1 MMLALLSAVALA
13 ASPQLPTEL
22 GRRMIADAQAIVRN
36 EGDPL
41 WAGLSQAP
49 LPTLLIGPERETL
62 FCGLPTS
69 GFSAIGFDP
78 MTRCTMQV
86 RARQL
91 PVDLAAATDLGNVS
105 VIHMGL
111 PDALEATQADWIVT
125 FLHEAFHQYQST
137 LPGYYS
143 AVDVVRARLGKA
155 GEQWV
160 LEYPF
165 PYADPKVKAEF
176 AAMTMRAG
184 QFLSAETDT
193 QAEAAIR
200 SYVEARNRARDA
212 MSPDD
217 LLYYEFQVSQ
227 EGVARWTELRFATA
241 SGNARPDIANVGKER
256 TGGLA
261 VSLSAIDRQGL
272 NMWGRS
278 AFYVL
283 GAIEASMLQRVRPQW
298 QLEYATNPFA
308 MGSMLNASVNEMA
321 SQA

>member
-1 MMLALLSAVALA
+1 MMLTLLSAVALGA
-13 ASPQLPTEL
+13 TPQLPSEPE
-22 GRRMIADAQAIVRN
+22 RRMIADAQAIVRN
-36 EGDPL
+36 EGDLL
-41 WAGLSQAP
+41 WSGLSQAP

-62 FCGLPTS
+62 FCGVPAL

-78 MTRCTMQV
+78 ITKCTMQV

-91 PVDLAAATDLGNVS
+91 PADLAAATDLGSVS

-111 PDALEATQADWIVT
+111 PDALEATEADWVVT

-137 LPGYYS
+137 LPGYFS

-155 GEQWV
+155 GENWV

-176 AAMTMRAG
+176 AAMTLSAG
-184 QFLSAETDT
+184 QFLSAENDA
-193 QAEAAIR
+193 QADAAIR

-212 MSPDD
+212 MSHDD
-217 LLYYEFQVSQ
+217 WLYYEFQVGQ
-227 EGVARWTELRFATA
+227 EGVARWTELRFAATA
-241 SGNARPDIANVGKER
+241 GNARADIAAIGKER

-261 VSLSAIDRQGL
+261 VSLGAIDSQGL
-272 NMWGRS
+272 NMWKRS
-278 AFYVL
+278 SFYVL
-283 GAIEASMLQRVRPQW
+283 GAIEASMLERVRPRW
-298 QLEYATNPFA
+298 QQEYAANPFA
-308 MGSMLNASVNEMA
+308 MGSMLNASLDEIA

>member
-1 MMLALLSAVALA
+1 MMLAFLSAVALG
-13 ASPQLPTEL
+13 ASPQLPSETD
-22 GRRMIADAQAIVRN
+22 RRMIADAQAIVRN
-36 EGDPL
+36 EGDLL
-41 WAGLSQAP
+41 WTGLSQAP

-78 MTRCTMQV
+78 ITRCTMQV
-86 RARQL
+86 RAREL

-111 PDALEATQADWIVT
+111 PEALEATQADWIVT
-125 FLHEAFHQYQST
+125 FLHEAFHQHQST
-137 LPGYYS
+137 LPGYFS
-143 AVDVVRARLGKA
+143 AVDEVRARLSKA

-176 AAMTMRAG
+176 AAMILSAG
-184 QFLSAETDT
+184 QFLSAENEM

-217 LLYYEFQVSQ
+217 WLYYEFQVGQ
-227 EGVARWTELRFATA
+227 EGVARWTELKFAA
-241 SGNARPDIANVGKER
+241 AAGNARADIASIGTER

-261 VSLSAIDRQGL
+261 VSLGAIDSQGL
-272 NMWGRS
+272 GMWRRS
-278 AFYVL
+278 SFYVL
-283 GAIEASMLQRVRPQW
+283 GAIEASMLERVRPQW
-298 QLEYATNPFA
+298 QLEYETNPFA
-308 MGSMLNASVNEMA
+308 MGSMLNASLDEMA